1 MSDRTDPAWDEYLST
16 GEDPTGG
23 EIEEADEEVI
33 SNEVVPGQWQQY
45 ARPKRERVMTEAQ
58 KQRNYERIRRN
69 RERKKWE
76 RENPKMAGIMAVV
89 KVLFE
94 LFALIAIAWLLFRSC
109 AQLLML

>member
-45 ARPKRERVMTEAQ
+45 ARPKRDRVMTEAQ
-58 KQRNYERIRRN
+58 KQRNHERIRRN

-76 RENPKMAGIMAVV
+76 RENPKMAGIMALV

-94 LFALIAIAWLLFRSC
+94 LLALIAIAWLIFRCC
-109 AQLLML
+109 ARLLM